1 MKKQYE
7 TGVLVLL
14 LVGLAVIVY
23 FRYVQ
28 PQAAPEV
35 NYTSLNYSPIGV
47 SDPSLRFDL
56 LQKIRSFEYTGRH
69 RNIFSMTMP
78 PPETSR
84 DQAPQAPTGPV
95 VPPPPPALAIPVRF
109 FGYSSDPKTGVKRA
123 FFTDGDEVF
132 ILFEGDTLLRRYRL
146 VQIRNASAEFEEIAT
161 QRRAT
166 IPLEDQGP
174 GV

>member
-1 MKKQYE
+1 MKRQYE

-14 LVGLAVIVY
+14 LAGLGVIVY
-23 FRYVQ
+23 FGYIK
-28 PQAAPEV
+28 PQGAPEI
-35 NYTSLNYSPIGV
+35 NYTALNYTPIGV
-47 SDPSLRFDL
+47 TDPSLRFDL

-78 PPETSR
+78 PPEIPKDAQGQSNLP
-84 DQAPQAPTGPV
+84 PQ
-95 VPPPPPALAIPVRF
+95 PPPGPPPLVIPVTF

-132 ILFEGDTLLRRYRL
+132 ILLEGDTLLKRFRL
-146 VQIRNASAEFEEIAT
+146 VQIRNASADFEEIAT

-166 IPLEDQGP
+166 IPLAEQGP